1 MQANL
6 FALQLSAYTS
16 EFRTNLQIAY
26 PVMLG
31 QLGHVLVGLVDNLMI
46 GRLGAAPLAAVS
58 LGNSLVFIALS
69 LGIGFSFAITPL
81 IAEADGAGDLEKGRS
96 YFHHG
101 IIMTA
106 VTGVLLFVIL
116 LLAKPILYYLDQP
129 PEVVELAIPY
139 LEIVAFSMI
148 PLMIFQ
154 GFKQF
159 ADGLAQTKYAMYATL
174 FANVVN
180 VVFNFFLIYGI
191 WIFPRL
197 ELEGAAI
204 ATLISRFFMLWFIW
218 EILRRK
224 EKFIIYFVWSRKEL
238 LKKNIFKRLLGLGF
252 PTALQ
257 MFFEVA
263 IFTGTIILAGT
274 LGTNPQAANQIALN
288 LASMTFMIAVG
299 LGVTATI
306 RVGNQKG
313 LRQYLNLRRIA
324 YSTFLLVFVIEA
336 IFALAFIV
344 LKDWLPTWYLDN
356 PEVILLASQLLVV
369 AALFQLSDGLQV
381 VILGALRGLQD
392 VKIPTV
398 ICFIAYWIIGFPISI
413 YFGQAENLGSMGIW
427 FGLLAGLTAAAVMLY
442 FRFNYLSN
450 KLILEDEKII
460 PEVPGPEFLQK

>member
-1 MQANL
+1 M
-6 FALQLSAYTS
+6 
-16 EFRTNLQIAY
+16 
-26 PVMLG
+26 MG
-31 QLGHVLVGLVDNLMI
+31 QLGHVLVGLADNLMI
-46 GRLGAAPLAAVS
+46 GQLGAAQLAAVS

-81 IAEADGAGDLEKGRS
+81 IAEADGAGNIEKGRS

-101 IIMTA
+101 VMLCT
-106 VTGVLLFVIL
+106 VNGVALFLLL
-116 LLAKPILYYLDQP
+116 LLAKPILYHLDQP
-129 PEVVELAIPY
+129 PEVVALAIPY

-154 GFKQF
+154 AYKQF
-159 ADGLAQTKYAMYATL
+159 ADGLSQTKYAMYATL
-174 FANVVN
+174 IANVVN
-180 VVFNFFLIYGI
+180 VLFNFLLIYGF

-204 ATLISRFFMLWFIW
+204 GTLISRFFMLWFLW
-218 EILRRK
+218 QVLRK
-224 EKFIIYFVWSRKEL
+224 KKKFKPYFTWSKNEL
-238 LKKNIFKRLLGLGF
+238 FKLAIFKRIFALGF

-263 IFTGTIILAGT
+263 IFTGTIFLAGM

-313 LRQYLNLRRIA
+313 LHNYKELRRIA
-324 YSTFLLVFVIEA
+324 FSTFLLVFLIEA
-336 IFALAFIV
+336 VFAILFI
-344 LKDWLPTWYLDN
+344 LMKDWLPTLYLDN
-356 PEVILLASQLLVV
+356 VDVIILASQLLVV

-398 ICFIAYWIIGFPISI
+398 ICFIAYWVIGFPVSI
-413 YFGQAENLGSMGIW
+413 YYGKAENLGSMGIW
-427 FGLLAGLTAAAVMLY
+427 LGLLAGLSASAIMLY
-442 FRFNYLSN
+442 FRFNYLSK
-450 KLILEDEKII
+450 KLILKAA
-460 PEVPGPEFLQK
+460 

>member
-1 MQANL
+1 MPRITCYLCRPKINV
-6 FALQLSAYTS
+6 LQLAAYTK
-16 EFRTNLQIAY
+16 EFGTNLNIAY

-31 QLGHVLVGLVDNLMI
+31 QLGHVLVGLADNLMV
-46 GRLGAAPLAAVS
+46 GQLGAAPLAAVS

-81 IAEADGAGDLEKGRS
+81 IAEADGAGNIKEGKS

-101 IIMTA
+101 ILMC
-106 VTGVLLFVIL
+106 GVNGVFLFL
-116 LLAKPILYYLDQP
+116 LLLMAKPILYYLDQP
-129 PEVVELAIPY
+129 PEVVDLAIPY

-154 GFKQF
+154 AYKQF

-174 FANVVN
+174 LANAVN
-180 VVFNFFLIYGI
+180 VLFNYLLIYGI

-204 ATLISRFFMLWFIW
+204 GTLFSRCFMLWFIW

-224 EKFIIYFVWSRKEL
+224 KKFRQYFEWSRKEFI
-238 LKKNIFKRLLGLGF
+238 KPAVFRRLFSLGF

-257 MFFEVA
+257 MLFEVA
-263 IFTGTIILAGT
+263 IFTATVFLAGT

-288 LASMTFMIAVG
+288 LASMTFMVAVG

-313 LRQYLNLRRIA
+313 GGDFLALRRIA
-324 YSTFLLVFVIEA
+324 FSNFLLVFLIEA
-336 IFALAFIV
+336 VFAVAFIL
-344 LKDWLPTWYLDN
+344 LKDWLPTLYIDN
-356 PEVILLASQLLVV
+356 ATVILLASQLLII

-392 VKIPTV
+392 VKVPTV
-398 ICFIAYWIIGFPISI
+398 ICFIAYWIIGFPISWI
-413 YFGQAENLGSMGIW
+413 LGKADNFGSMGIW
-427 FGLLAGLTAAAVMLY
+427 LGLLAGLTASALMLY
-442 FRFNYLSN
+442 LRFNYLS
-450 KLILEDEKII
+450 KRLLTRAEA
-460 PEVPGPEFLQK
+460 

>member
-1 MQANL
+1 M
-6 FALQLSAYTS
+6 
-16 EFRTNLQIAY
+16 
-26 PVMLG
+26 MG
-31 QLGHVLVGLVDNLMI
+31 QLGHVLVGLADNLMI
-46 GRLGAAPLAAVS
+46 GQLGAAQLAAVS

-81 IAEADGAGDLEKGRS
+81 IAEADGAGNIEKGRS

-101 IIMTA
+101 VMLCTVNGIA
-106 VTGVLLFVIL
+106 LFLLL
-116 LLAKPILYYLDQP
+116 LLAKPILYHLDQP
-129 PEVVELAIPY
+129 PEVVALAIPY

-154 GFKQF
+154 AYKQF
-159 ADGLAQTKYAMYATL
+159 ADGLSQTKYAMYATL
-174 FANVVN
+174 IANVIN
-180 VVFNFFLIYGI
+180 VIFNFLLIYGF

-204 ATLISRFFMLWFIW
+204 GTLISRFFMLWFLWEVLRKKKKFKPYFIW
-218 EILRRK
+218 SK
-224 EKFIIYFVWSRKEL
+224 KEL
-238 LKKNIFKRLLGLGF
+238 FKLSIFKRILALGF

-263 IFTGTIILAGT
+263 IFTGTIFLAGM

-313 LRQYLNLRRIA
+313 LHNYKELRRIA
-324 YSTFLLVFVIEA
+324 LSTFLLVFLIEA
-336 IFALAFIV
+336 VFAILFI
-344 LKDWLPTWYLDN
+344 LMKDWLPTFYIDN
-356 PEVILLASQLLVV
+356 VDVIVLAAQLLVV

-398 ICFIAYWIIGFPISI
+398 ICFIAYWIIGFPVSI
-413 YFGQAENLGSMGIW
+413 YYGKAENLGSMGIW
-427 FGLLAGLTAAAVMLY
+427 LGLLAGLTASAIMLY
-442 FRFNYLSN
+442 FRFNYLSK
-450 KLILEDEKII
+450 KLILKA
-460 PEVPGPEFLQK
+460 V

>member
-1 MQANL
+1 M
-6 FALQLSAYTS
+6 QLSAYTK
-16 EFRTNLQIAY
+16 EFGKNLNIAY

-31 QLGHVLVGLVDNLMI
+31 QLGHVMVGLVDNLMI

-58 LGNSLVFIALS
+58 LGNALVFIAMS

-81 IAEADGAGDLEKGRS
+81 IAEADGADDLEGGRS

-101 IIMTA
+101 LILSSIN
-106 VTGVLLFVIL
+106 GLFLFIL
-116 LLAKPILYYLDQP
+116 LVIAKPLLYYLDQP

-139 LEIVAFSMI
+139 LNIVAFSML
-148 PLMIFQ
+148 PLMAFQ
-154 GFKQF
+154 AFKQF
-159 ADGLAQTKYAMYATL
+159 ADGLSQTRYSMYATL
-174 FANVVN
+174 LSNVVN
-180 VVFNFFLIYGI
+180 VVFNYLLIYGI

-204 ATLISRFFMLWFIW
+204 GTLISRFFMLWFIW

-224 EKFIIYFVWSRKEL
+224 SKFVEYFKWSKKEMI
-238 LKKNIFKRLLGLGF
+238 KWSIFKRLLSLGF

-263 IFTGTIILAGT
+263 IFTATVFLAGN

-306 RVGNQKG
+306 RVGNQVG
-313 LRQYLNLRRIA
+313 LKAYRELRRI
-324 YSTFLLVFVIEA
+324 SFSIFLLVFLIMGV
-336 IFALAFIV
+336 FALLFIL
-344 LKDWLPTWYLDN
+344 LKDILPGFYIDN
-356 PEVILLASQLLVV
+356 FEVVSLAAQLLIV
-369 AALFQLSDGLQV
+369 AAVFQLSDGMQV

-398 ICFIAYWIIGFPISI
+398 ICFIAYWIIGFPVS
-413 YFGQAENLGSMGIW
+413 YFFGQPERMGSMGIW
-427 FGLLAGLTAAAVMLY
+427 MGLLAGLTSSALLLY
-442 FRFNYLSN
+442 FRFNYLSR
-450 KLILEDEKII
+450 KLIRTKETLIA
-460 PEVPGPEFLQK
+460 